1 MDKIIEL
8 LVKESI
14 KSLKTDDIPV
24 GAIIVENNK
33 IISKAHNCKEKYQ
46 IVTKHAE
53 IIAIEKACKKKKN
66 WHLDNCEIYI
76 TMEPCLMCKNAISQ
90 ARIKKIY
97 YILDNNKYKDTQNIM
112 NNKIEMCKIDENS
125 EKMSSIMKNFFKN
138 KRKY

>member
-1 MDKIIEL
+1 MDKYIDL
-8 LVKESI
+8 LIKEAK

-24 GAIIVENNK
+24 SAIIVENGK

-53 IIAIEKACKKKKN
+53 ILALEKACKKKKN
-66 WHLDNCEIYI
+66 WHLDECEIYI
-76 TMEPCLMCKNAISQ
+76 TMEPCLMCINAISQ

-97 YILDNNKYKDTQNIM
+97 YILPNNKFKETQLNM
-112 NNKIEMCKIDENS
+112 NKKIYLKEIDNGKNEIND
-125 EKMSSIMKNFFKN
+125 IIKNFFKN